1 MKYLQYQLVN
11 FFLKIQNSDF
21 VTIFGEIT
29 YINDGISANQA
40 INYNQKHGNHD
51 EICTIPISI
60 PIDFN
65 HPFPKV
71 QIKTDPNANAKRGNT
86 KDQSKRLAHL

>member
-1 MKYLQYQLVN
+1 M
-11 FFLKIQNSDF
+11 KIQNSDI
-21 VTIFGEIT
+21 VTICGEIT

-40 INYNQKHGNHD
+40 IYYNQKHGNHD
-51 EICTIPISI
+51 EICAIPISI

-71 QIKTDPNANAKRGNT
+71 QIKTDPNTNAKSGNA